1 MSSIRELKEKI
12 NDLFPDPQR
21 EVLLD
26 FANVLDST
34 VKVSD
39 FNELKSI
46 VADLAKSQKE
56 LAEAQKRT
64 EERLNSLTIRVEEL
78 AQAQKRTEQRVRE
91 FAEAQKRTEERLNS
105 LTVRVEEL
113 AEAQKRTEKRLE
125 ELAEA
130 QKRTETSL
138 AKLSEEHEKT
148 RRHLGSLTHTVGYF
162 LENEAFK
169 YSPKLLNKDFD
180 LDTVGDLKRDY
191 LEIRKNIYEEI
202 NIIGKGRRHG
212 KECTIIG
219 EVETQLSVAD
229 INQFL
234 KKVKKV
240 EKLLSGE
247 KIFVL
252 VTHQAHPT
260 VRKYAAEKQLKIY
273 YSYDLR

>member
-12 NDLFPDPQR
+12 NDVFPDPQR

-26 FANVLDST
+26 FADVLDST

-78 AQAQKRTEQRVRE
+78 AQAQKRTEQGVR
-91 FAEAQKRTEERLNS
+91 
-105 LTVRVEEL
+105 EL

-148 RRHLGSLTHTVGYF
+148 RRHLASLTHTVGYF

-169 YSPKLLNKDFD
+169 YLPKLLNKDFD

-219 EVETQLSVAD
+219 EVKTQLSVAD
-229 INQFL
+229 INQFV

-260 VRKYAAEKQLKIY
+260 VRKYAAEKQL
-273 YSYDLR
+273 